1 MTRPPARLIPPPRP
15 PLSLAGGAAGSSEA
29 ERGGGAVSAPMAVAL
44 LALLA
49 VIGLGVDG
57 SRAAQ
62 GMATADAIAEEA
74 ARAAG
79 QALDSAALHRGT
91 VAVDPTATQTA
102 ARAYLAAADTADPT
116 RSITATVTVAAPD
129 RLRVQVTATQATVLL
144 GLIGMDTLTVHGSAD
159 AVLVPTAGATP

>member
-1 MTRPPARLIPPPRP
+1 
-15 PLSLAGGAAGSSEA
+15 
-29 ERGGGAVSAPMAVAL
+29 MAVAL

-74 ARAAG
+74 ARAGG

-91 VAVDPTATQTA
+91 VAVDPPRRRPRPA
-102 ARAYLAAADTADPT
+102 PT
-116 RSITATVTVAAPD
+116 
-129 RLRVQVTATQATVLL
+129 
-144 GLIGMDTLTVHGSAD
+144 
-159 AVLVPTAGATP
+159 

>member
-1 MTRPPARLIPPPRP
+1 MTRPPARPTPASLP
-15 PLSLAGGAAGSSEA
+15 PLPLTGETAGSSEA

-74 ARAAG
+74 ARAGG

-91 VAVDPTATQTA
+91 VAVDRAAAQTA

-116 RSITATVTVAAPD
+116 RSITATVTVVAPD
-129 RLRVQVTATQATVLL
+129 RLRVQVTATQPTVLL
-144 GLIGMDTLTVHGSAD
+144 GVIGMDTLTVHGSAD